1 MEKYSQY
8 IFIVAII
15 AAFYFL
21 IIRPQRK
28 RQQDQASL
36 LSSLVPGAE
45 IMTIGGLYGT
55 IVSID
60 DDRVRIV
67 VADGT
72 EMVFAKNAI
81 ARTVKPEEPAAD
93 ELDEADE
100 DAESSGI
107 VSDAADESDSDAE
120 DAAAA
125 PDADDAS
132 AAGEPADDVHTDS
145 KGADV

>member
-1 MEKYSQY
+1 MQQYSQY

-15 AAFYFL
+15 AVFYFL
-21 IIRPQRK
+21 IIRPQKK
-28 RQQDQASL
+28 RQKDQADL
-36 LSSLVPGAE
+36 MSSLVPGAE

-81 ARTVKPEEPAAD
+81 ARTVKPEEAD
-93 ELDEADE
+93 AEELDEADE
-100 DAESSGI
+100 DAESA
-107 VSDAADESDSDAE
+107 DAETDDGDESDAIE
-120 DAAAA
+120 EPDAA
-125 PDADDAS
+125 
-132 AAGEPADDVHTDS
+132 PADKPKS
-145 KGADV
+145 ADV

>member
-8 IFIVAII
+8 VFIVAII
-15 AAFYFL
+15 AVFYFL
-21 IIRPQRK
+21 IIRPQKK
-28 RQQDQASL
+28 RQKDQADL
-36 LSSLVPGAE
+36 MSSLVPGAE

-81 ARTVKPEEPAAD
+81 ARTVKPEEAD
-93 ELDEADE
+93 PEELDEADE
-100 DAESSGI
+100 DAESADTETDDG
-107 VSDAADESDSDAE
+107 DESDAIE
-120 DAAAA
+120 EPDAA
-125 PDADDAS
+125 
-132 AAGEPADDVHTDS
+132 PADKPKS
-145 KGADV
+145 ADV

>member
-1 MEKYSQY
+1 MQQYSQY

-15 AAFYFL
+15 AVFYFL
-21 IIRPQRK
+21 IIRPQKK
-28 RQQDQASL
+28 RQKDQADL
-36 LSSLVPGAE
+36 MSSLVPGAE

-81 ARTVKPEEPAAD
+81 ARTVKPEEAD
-93 ELDEADE
+93 AEELDEADE
-100 DAESSGI
+100 DAESADTETDDG
-107 VSDAADESDSDAE
+107 DESDAIE
-120 DAAAA
+120 EPDAA
-125 PDADDAS
+125 
-132 AAGEPADDVHTDS
+132 PADKPKS
-145 KGADV
+145 ADV

>member
-1 MEKYSQY
+1 MQQYSQY

-15 AAFYFL
+15 AVFYFL
-21 IIRPQRK
+21 IIRPQKK
-28 RQQDQASL
+28 RQKDQADL
-36 LSSLVPGAE
+36 MSSLVPGAE

-81 ARTVKPEEPAAD
+81 ARTVKPEEAD
-93 ELDEADE
+93 PEELDEADE
-100 DAESSGI
+100 DAESADTETDDG
-107 VSDAADESDSDAE
+107 DESDAIE
-120 DAAAA
+120 EPDAA
-125 PDADDAS
+125 
-132 AAGEPADDVHTDS
+132 PADKPKS
-145 KGADV
+145 ADV